1 MDWGLIL
8 TAIGLAMF
16 MQGLAYAL
24 FAKPLKRMALEIL
37 AQPETLVRI
46 VGVIFAAGGLVIIWM
61 VRGG

>member
-8 TAIGLAMF
+8 TAIGLALFIEGM
-16 MQGLAYAL
+16 AYAL

-46 VGVIFAAGGLVIIWM
+46 LGIAVASGGLLIIWL
-61 VRGG
+61 VRG